1 MERAIEETDRRRE
14 KQVAFNLEHN
24 ITPKGARRSITD
36 KIDTGE
42 DQNANDNQVIP
53 IKSNLP
59 DVDISI
65 LRSPD
70 LLAKEIKRL
79 EKQMQQMSR
88 DLKFEEAAKTRDKV
102 LELKAHLI

>member
-1 MERAIEETDRRRE
+1 MEKAIEETDRRRE
-14 KQVAFNLEHN
+14 TSRLLILSN

-36 KIDTGE
+36 KIDIVKT
-42 DQNANDNQVIP
+42 DANDNQVIP
-53 IKSNLP
+53 VKSNLP